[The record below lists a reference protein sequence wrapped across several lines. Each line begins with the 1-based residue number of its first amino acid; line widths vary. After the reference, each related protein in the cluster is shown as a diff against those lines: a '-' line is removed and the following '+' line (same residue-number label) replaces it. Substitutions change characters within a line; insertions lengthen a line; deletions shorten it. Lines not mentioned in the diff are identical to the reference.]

1 MLYAKEFN
9 DVKRKFAENL
19 QDVVGRDSLE
29 QVRPPYTSGHMRKH
43 QEIANWEQKANW
55 PNLQVTGV
63 LMEDF
68 WAYRTGRNYSYYL

>member
-1 MLYAKEFN
+1 MQYAKEFN

-43 QEIANWEQKANW
+43 QETANWEQKAN
-55 PNLQVTGV
+55 
-63 LMEDF
+63 
-68 WAYRTGRNYSYYL
+68 